1 MDTELDKLLSLFIC
15 VVCHHCG
22 STLSREQ
29 ILLECGTVQELRD
42 KFYEADSLT
51 SLFKYVRPLAIIG
64 YLKEAG
70 FFHLIWRVYESEI
83 RKLNVKSHKPQ
94 NPDYHMLKM
103 TIGLQRISE
112 KCVLK
117 DMCRR

>member
-1 MDTELDKLLSLFIC
+1 MDTELDKLFSLFIC

-51 SLFKYVRPLAIIG
+51 SIFKCVRPLAIIE

-83 RKLNVKSHKPQ
+83 RNVKSHKPQ
-94 NPDYHMLKM
+94 KSRLPHTEDNNWIAENIRKN
-103 TIGLQRISE
+103 
-112 KCVLK
+112 V
-117 DMCRR
+117 